1 MLRDPDATEGP
12 SADTLRAVDSP
23 ASMARLRATFVDSH
37 DGWVDDN
44 IAFANDWGFALGSIG
59 VPVSIWSG
67 SRDVRSRK
75 QAAWLAA
82 AIEVRGVPRVR
93 RRAPADAPAYRR
105 MLAWLRA

>member
-1 MLRDPDATEGP
+1 M
-12 SADTLRAVDSP
+12 
-23 ASMARLRATFVDSH
+23 DSH

-59 VPVSIWSG
+59 VPVSIWFG

-82 AIEVRGVPRVR
+82 AIESAECHEYDGGHLQ
-93 RRAPADAPAYRR
+93 DAPAYRR
-105 MLAWLRA
+105 MLTWLRA